1 MMTRRIVLAV
11 LAAPL
16 LAACSDF
23 VDNEPLNPRPLP
35 SGGATFVTY
44 AAIGTSIA
52 AGIQSGGI
60 NDSTQRD
67 AYTYRLAQAMG
78 LTPGVDWYYPSFRS
92 FGCPGPFTNPLTN
105 QRVGGGSATFCGLRA
120 QVTPWVN
127 NTGIPFLRAA
137 QALDITAVPFFTDT
151 VKLAQFITGSVSP
164 VSAVMRLQPTFVTIE
179 LGANDVLHAAT
190 RGDTTLL
197 TPTASFSAS
206 LTAIA
211 DSMDS
216 LGSGPG
222 VAIASVPNVTLIPHL
237 SRGLMLYC
245 LRFGCPGIPA
255 TPPYSSPNFL
265 VNANCA
271 PNAVIAGS
279 KGDSA
284 FVAFPTTAGLTSTLA
299 AGAAATLDCVTG
311 AVTINVGAGFVVPT
325 QFSVYVLTPRE
336 YAAVVARV
344 TALNAAI
351 QTLAT
356 ARNWAFVDLN
366 AALAAN
372 AAQIP
377 PFPSFTTPT
386 TTLFG
391 TLFSLDG
398 VHPTR
403 AGQRILAQAF
413 ATQINA
419 TFNVTLPA
427 IP

>member
-1 MMTRRIVLAV
+1 MKIRRIALAA

-16 LAACSDF
+16 FAACSDV
-23 VDNEPLNPRPLP
+23 VDNETLNPRPAP
-35 SGGATFVTY
+35 SGGSGFATY
-44 AAIGTSIA
+44 AAIGTSVA

-67 AYTYRLAQAMG
+67 AYPYRLAQAMG
-78 LTPGVDWYYPSFRS
+78 LTPGVDWYYPSFRGA
-92 FGCPGPFTNPLTN
+92 GCPGPFTNPLTS
-105 QRVGGGSATFCGLRA
+105 QRVGGGSGTFCGLRNA
-120 QVTPWVN
+120 TPPVN

-137 QALDITAVPFFTDT
+137 QALDVTVVPFPTDT
-151 VKLAQFITGSVSP
+151 LKLAQFITGSRSP
-164 VSAVMRLQPTFVTIE
+164 VSAVLRLQPTFVTIE
-179 LGANDVLHAAT
+179 VGANDVLHAAT

-211 DSMDS
+211 DSIGT
-216 LGSGPG
+216 LASGPN
-222 VAIASVPNVTLIPHL
+222 VAIASVPNATLIPHL
-237 SRGLMLYC
+237 SRGLMFYC

-255 TPPYSSPNFL
+255 TPPYSSPTFI
-265 VNANCA
+265 VDPNCA
-271 PNAVIAGS
+271 PNAAIPGS

-284 FVAFPTTAGLTSTLA
+284 FVAFPTTAGITSTLA

-325 QFSVYVLTPRE
+325 QFPVFILTPPE

-344 TALNAAI
+344 TALNTAI

-356 ARNWAFVDLN
+356 ARSWAFVDLN

-413 ATQINA
+413 VTQINT
-419 TFNVTLPA
+419 TFNTTLPA

>member
-1 MMTRRIVLAV
+1 MKTRRFAMAV
-11 LAAPL
+11 AAIPL

-23 VDNEPLNPRPLP
+23 VENESLAPRPVP
-35 SGGATFVTY
+35 SGGSQFVTY

-78 LTPGVDWYYPSFRS
+78 LTPGVDWIYPSFRGA
-92 FGCPGPFTNPLTN
+92 GCPGPFTNPLTN
-105 QRVGGGSATFCGLRA
+105 QRVGGGSATFCGFRTA
-120 QVTPWVN
+120 TPPVN

-137 QALDITAVPFFTDT
+137 QALDVTVVPFPTDT
-151 VKLAQFITGSVSP
+151 LKLAQFITGSVSP

-179 LGANDVLHAAT
+179 VGANDVLHAAT

-197 TPTASFSAS
+197 TTAASFSAS
-206 LTAIA
+206 LTSIA
-211 DSMDS
+211 DSMGA
-216 LGSGPG
+216 LASGPN

-237 SRGLMLYC
+237 SRGLMFYC

-255 TPPYSSPNFL
+255 TPPYSGATFIP
-265 VNANCA
+265 NANCA

-279 KGDSA
+279 KGDSS
-284 FVAFPTTAGLTSTLA
+284 FVAFPTTAGITQVLA
-299 AGAAATLDCVTG
+299 GGGAATLDCVTG
-311 AVTINVGAGFVVPT
+311 AVTINVGAGFVAPP
-325 QFSVYVLTPRE
+325 FSVFILTPAE
-336 YAAVVARV
+336 YVTVVARV
-344 TALNAAI
+344 TALNTAI

-377 PFPSFTTPT
+377 PFPSFATPT

-413 ATQINA
+413 VTQINS
-419 TFNVTLPA
+419 TFGSTLPA